1 LPFNFPVTALDASNS
16 PVSGYAGTV
25 HFSSTDAQAGL
36 PANSTLTNG
45 AGSFSATLKTL
56 GNQTISATDTV
67 TPAITGTSNAI
78 SIIQPTPLTITS
90 GQPPDGTVGEGYGFR
105 LTASGGLRGCPFT
118 GGYSWSASSL
128 PPGLQVS
135 KIAPMGPELPFWEI
149 DGTPSAAGTYTNVVI
164 TVTDFAAGKVSKSYK
179 ITISAAAGAN
189 PASKS
194 EPNRAAQTY
203 TTTDFPGAISTQL
216 SAGPNPQGTSVGT
229 YTDAFGVIHGFA
241 LTKKGEFT
249 PVDPPGSTLTTPG
262 FISPQGDIVGVY
274 VDARGVSH
282 GFILSGGKFENIDFP
297 GATGTAL
304 SGLNPSGEMSG
315 FTCSDPACG
324 LTGAFS
330 IFHSFVISKTG
341 VFTSFDPPGAISSNA
356 SAVNP
361 SGEVVG
367 AYTDSA
373 GIGHGYIFDHGTFTT
388 IDFPGATFTFIGG
401 GNAVGDVV
409 GLYNDAAGVGHSF
422 LRSKGEFTSFD
433 PPGATFSLATGI
445 NPAGIIV
452 GAYFDSVGVEHGYI
466 RTPK

>member
-1 LPFNFPVTALDASNS
+1 VHFTSSDTKAVLPPDSMLITGSNS
-16 PVSGYAGTV
+16 LNVI
-25 HFSSTDAQAGL
+25 
-36 PANSTLTNG
+36 
-45 AGSFSATLKTL
+45 LKTV
-56 GNQTISATDTV
+56 GNQTITATDV
-67 TPAITGTSNAI
+67 AAPSITGSSQTIDTAAKVEIISGLPPNGTAGKPYGPLHTMCCGRGSGSFFQLAANA
-78 SIIQPTPLTITS
+78 T
-90 GQPPDGTVGEGYGFR
+90 GTW
-105 LTASGGLRGCPFT
+105 
-118 GGYSWSASSL
+118 SWAAAPGSLL
-128 PPGLQVS
+128 PPGVNCCSLTIKAPGFIPPGSSGSTTYYGVISGVPQVGGS
-135 KIAPMGPELPFWEI
+135 YKVVVSFLES
-149 DGTPSAAGTYTNVVI
+149 GTTNLATATYTIVI
-164 TVTDFAAGKVSKSYK
+164 SPAQ
-179 ITISAAAGAN
+179 AAANATAN
-189 PASKS
+189 LASKS
-194 EPNRAAQTY
+194 EPNSAAQTY
-203 TTTDFPGAISTQL
+203 TTIDFPGATATTL

-229 YTDAFGVIHGFA
+229 YTDGFGVIHGFT
-241 LTKKGEFT
+241 LTNKSVFS
-249 PVDPPGSTLTTPG
+249 PVEPPGSTLTTPG

-282 GFILSGGKFENIDFP
+282 GFILSGGKFANIDFP

-315 FTCSDPACG
+315 FICSDPACG

-330 IFHSFVISKTG
+330 ISHSFVISKKG

-367 AYTDSA
+367 AYTDNA

-401 GNAVGDVV
+401 GNAEGDVV
-409 GLYNDAAGVGHSF
+409 GEYNDAAGVGHSF
-422 LRSKGEFTSFD
+422 LRSKGIFTSFD

-466 RTPK
+466 RTP